1 MRFTT
6 DAFPEKRI
14 EGIVR
19 RIAPK
24 GEVENSITI
33 FKVKIEILGTGKNL
47 LKPMMSANVDIIS
60 EELKD
65 VLYVPREAIRKNEGE
80 SFAAILEN
88 DLPKEIKVTP
98 GVQNPIH
105 VQIVSGLEVGQ
116 EVLVGDWE
124 KILAEYEKGKDK
136 MSTIRKMMF
145 ILRSS
150 SK

>member
-1 MRFTT
+1 
-6 DAFPEKRI
+6 
-14 EGIVR
+14 
-19 RIAPK
+19 
-24 GEVENSITI
+24 
-33 FKVKIEILGTGKNL
+33 
-47 LKPMMSANVDIIS
+47 MMSANVDIIS

-65 VLYVPREAIRKNEGE
+65 VLYVPREAIRKKEGE
-80 SFAAILEN
+80 SFAAILGS
-88 DLPKEIKVTP
+88 DLPKEIPVTT

-105 VQIVSGLEVGQ
+105 VQIISGLEVGQ

-124 KILAEYEKGKDK
+124 KVLAEYEKGKDK